1 MKDDII
7 PSSIKPKAPNFIVHL
22 GDVQKALV
30 SPDMR
35 PSLQIFGVVENDV

>member
-1 MKDDII
+1 MKGNII
-7 PSSIKPKAPNFIVHL
+7 PKLITLKAPTLTVHL